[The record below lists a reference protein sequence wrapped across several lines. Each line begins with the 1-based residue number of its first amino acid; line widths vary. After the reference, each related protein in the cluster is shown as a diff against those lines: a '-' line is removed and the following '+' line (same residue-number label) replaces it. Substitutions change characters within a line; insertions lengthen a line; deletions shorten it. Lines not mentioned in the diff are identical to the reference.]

1 MLLLPTDSVD
11 AATRAAHLC
20 YRSISLMGFR
30 SRSLMPIG
38 HVRDARRVRDG
49 HRIRERM
56 RTPRNAHR
64 ARGRSP
70 SRIAMAIGLID
81 VDAPAA

>member
-1 MLLLPTDSVD
+1 MM
-11 AATRAAHLC
+11 C

-30 SRSLMPIG
+30 SSSLMPIG
-38 HVRDARRVRDG
+38 RVRGARRVRDG

-56 RTPRNAHR
+56 GTHRNAHR
-64 ARGRSP
+64 ARGCTL
-70 SRIAMAIGLID
+70 SRIAMVIIWND